1 MTKARVLVVDD
12 ADTIR
17 DHLKNIFTSD
27 GYDVTEADRGTSG
40 LEASQKEQFDLIV
53 TDVNM
58 PDMNGIDMIAKLR
71 EDSMKLSTPVM
82 VVTTESLRRW
92 GDTCKELGAQ
102 FWIMKPFSE
111 TAILSVAKKI
121 IDSNQ
126 SSSAS

>member
-71 EDSMKLSTPVM
+71 EDSMNLSTPVM

>member
-1 MTKARVLVVDD
+1 MSKTRVLVVDD

-17 DHLKNIFTSD
+17 DHLRSIFSSD
-27 GYDVTEADRGTSG
+27 GYEVSEADRGSTG

-58 PDMNGIDMIAKLR
+58 PDMNGIEMIAQVRKNSLNV
-71 EDSMKLSTPVM
+71 DTPVM

-92 GDTCKELGAQ
+92 GNTCKELGAQ

-111 TAILSVAKKI
+111 EAILSVARKI
-121 IDSNQ
+121 IDSHRAT
-126 SSSAS
+126 S

>member
-12 ADTIR
+12 ADSIR

-71 EDSMKLSTPVM
+71 EDSMNLSTPVM

>member
-27 GYDVTEADRGTSG
+27 GYDVTEADRGASG

-71 EDSMKLSTPVM
+71 EDSMNLSTPVM